1 MDLASYWST
10 KTQSSII
17 KSQNDHPLASW
28 CSTKF
33 EGRNKKKGKQLL
45 IVVLLA
51 GLFKNNVLN
60 HNFEDLFLTKQ
71 KSIKAWIF
79 SIKLLNF
86 LYSLNSTQ
94 HTFLKDNHGCYQ
106 KNNSELTKESAF
118 RLRFANLGFVC
129 NILTFYGSLPDLNL
143 QNEVRLI
150 RN

>member
-1 MDLASYWST
+1 MSLISLFIFLKYILNKKITIIIWEKSKRQPCGYSQLLSRAEFVFAIAPLMDLASYWST

-33 EGRNKKKGKQLL
+33 EGRNKKKSKQLL

-71 KSIKAWIF
+71 KSIKAWFF
-79 SIKLLNF
+79 SIKHLNF
-86 LYSLNSTQ
+86 FNSL
-94 HTFLKDNHGCYQ
+94 
-106 KNNSELTKESAF
+106 
-118 RLRFANLGFVC
+118 
-129 NILTFYGSLPDLNL
+129 
-143 QNEVRLI
+143 
-150 RN
+150 

>member
-1 MDLASYWST
+1 MKKISKRQPRGYSQLLSRAEFVFAIAPLMDLASYWST

-33 EGRNKKKGKQLL
+33 EGRNKKKSKQLL

-71 KSIKAWIF
+71 KSSK
-79 SIKLLNF
+79 
-86 LYSLNSTQ
+86 SLV
-94 HTFLKDNHGCYQ
+94 L
-106 KNNSELTKESAF
+106 
-118 RLRFANLGFVC
+118 
-129 NILTFYGSLPDLNL
+129 
-143 QNEVRLI
+143 
-150 RN
+150 